1 MNVSV
6 HEAKTHLSRVLAL
19 VEAGEDVVISRA
31 GTPVARLVPIGS
43 VVRHA
48 LVGSLRG
55 GIDLTGFDDPLPDD
69 VLAAFLGETEL
80 TD

>member
-6 HEAKTHLSRVLAL
+6 HEAKTHLSRLLAR

-55 GIDLTGFDDPLPDD
+55 GIDLTGLMTHSPTTCLRPSS
-69 VLAAFLGETEL
+69 ARRS
-80 TD
+80 